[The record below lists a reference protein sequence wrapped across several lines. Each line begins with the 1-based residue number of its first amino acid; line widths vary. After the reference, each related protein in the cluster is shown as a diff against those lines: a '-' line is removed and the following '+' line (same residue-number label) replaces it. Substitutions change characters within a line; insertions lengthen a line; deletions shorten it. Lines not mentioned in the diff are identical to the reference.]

1 MAGSRAA
8 RFTGRKDNDLSFL
21 KGRVNDDNAKWFTL
35 VAACFAL
42 FMAMLDNLVVNVAL
56 PTIQRDLGA
65 STSQLQWI
73 VSAYTLV
80 FASLQITAG
89 GFGDRFGR
97 KRWFLIGLG
106 LFTAASALA
115 AFVNSIEQLIL
126 ARALQGIG
134 AALIMPLTLSLIS
147 AAFPPAERGRALGIW
162 GAVSVSSIALGPV
175 VGGAI
180 IEYTT
185 WHWIF
190 LLNVPIGI
198 LALLV
203 SQAVVR
209 ESRDTS
215 GSAAIDVPGTILIT
229 GAIAALTWSLI
240 EAGPRGWSD
249 SLILAGFGLT
259 ALLGVIFV
267 LVELRTENPMVPLR
281 FFKSRTFTGANIDAF
296 MISFLITGVAF
307 FMTLYQQNIHGF
319 SPMKT
324 GVALLPMVITMMV
337 MSPISGVMINR
348 LGPRRLISA
357 GMTITGIGMLLL
369 LWAGAHAS
377 YWHLLPSFV
386 AMGFGMSFIW
396 APMTTAVLNSVEPEK
411 SGIASAINGAIREI
425 GTAFGVALLGS
436 IANRVYIDKFAGDHS
451 IQELRADPAMAP
463 LGDVI
468 DTIGSGA
475 ATAGVAVISQLPAEV
490 RSGFGE
496 ALVVLREVSA
506 DAFMAGMDRAVI
518 VSGIAIIAAATLSW
532 FLIDDKVVNAHV
544 EAPESATDGAVA
556 ANFDVLPAD

>member
-1 MAGSRAA
+1 MRSPAVGQYELP
-8 RFTGRKDNDLSFL
+8 GKDKGLSFL
-21 KGRVNDDNAKWFTL
+21 RGRVNDDNAKWFTL

-56 PTIQRDLGA
+56 PTIQRDLDA

-97 KRWFLIGLG
+97 KRWFLIGLA
-106 LFTAASALA
+106 LFTAASAGA
-115 AFVNSIEQLIL
+115 AFVNTIEQLIV
-126 ARALQGIG
+126 ARAIQGVG

-190 LLNVPIGI
+190 LVNVPIGI

-215 GSAAIDVPGTILIT
+215 GNAAIDIPGTVLIT
-229 GAIAALTWSLI
+229 GAIASLTWVLI
-240 EAGPRGWSD
+240 EAGGRGWGD
-249 SLILAGFGLT
+249 SMILAGFAVA
-259 ALLGVIFV
+259 ALLGVTFI
-267 LVELRTENPMVPLR
+267 LVEQRVENPMVPLR

-324 GVALLPMVITMMV
+324 GLALLPMVITMMV
-337 MSPISGVMINR
+337 MSPISGVLINQ
-348 LGPRRLISA
+348 LGPRRLISV
-357 GMTITGIGMLLL
+357 GMSITGVGILLL
-369 LWAGAHAS
+369 LLAGADAS
-377 YWHLLPSFV
+377 YWYVVPSFV
-386 AMGFGMSFIW
+386 TMGFGMSFIW

-425 GTAFGVALLGS
+425 GTAFGVALLGTL
-436 IANRVYIDKFAGDHS
+436 ANRVYIDRFSGNSEVQA
-451 IQELRADPAMAP
+451 LRADSAMAP
-463 LGDVI
+463 IHEVI
-468 DTIGSGA
+468 DSIGEGA
-475 ATAGVAVISQLPAEV
+475 GTAGIAVISQLPEEL
-490 RSGFGE
+490 RSGFGG
-496 ALVVLREVSA
+496 ALVTIRQVSSE
-506 DAFMAGMDRAVI
+506 AFIAGMDRAVI
-518 VSGIAIIAAATLSW
+518 VSGVAIIAAAVLSW
-532 FLIDDKVVNAHV
+532 FLIDDEVVLAHV
-544 EAPESATDGAVA
+544 EEREIDEAGAA
-556 ANFDVLPAD
+556 AFDMAPAD